1 MSNANPRA
9 AISRVAGLS
18 SSGVG
23 SQQAHDLRKGP
34 QPKYVKKSL
43 SKDNRKLVGYA
54 SGPELWNI
62 CEERRKQRNL
72 KRGMKSNAQV
82 GWSLLIGF
90 GHEAH
95 EWFEQ
100 LTKERQDAAFR
111 EVAERIAE
119 RLNTSL
125 HGLMVHV
132 DETSLHAHGMFA
144 GFDKEGMPLTETAKR
159 GALRDMQTITH
170 EVMLKYDDR
179 FERGKS
185 RMERLKEGEEYAD
198 TVHKSGREMRQGLA
212 EDIPRLRADIAEMET
227 KAAGLQA
234 KMEKNERLSA
244 RSQEKAKEAADNEE
258 KAAKALKNAQTY
270 EKRLTDAQ
278 EALRAT
284 EERIQALSARIE
296 QLDQRERELDQREAD
311 LKLAQAEGRAEGLK
325 AIEDARKA
333 AQALAGGEFEL
344 PDVEKLAMTVRKLA
358 VSAAGI
364 AQDERENV
372 HRRSAYADR
381 KTDEWRVPLRRYQE
395 QLGPYEWQNIE
406 RTIKNADVQGK
417 AALEELAS
425 NKTGSLVDRVLAMT
439 RGLAQYWNGLAQA
452 FRDCFPQKLPPEIIA
467 KGILEDVVS
476 RPVIDYGYL
485 QPYVRE
491 AKREIETLN
500 LAEQLAARSGPRGPG
515 MS

>member
-1 MSNANPRA
+1 MSKANPRA
-9 AISRVAGLS
+9 ANSRIQGLS
-18 SSGVG
+18 ASGVG
-23 SQQAHDLRKGP
+23 NQNAHDLRNGP
-34 QPKYVKKSL
+34 QPSYVKKSKT
-43 SKDNRKLVGYA
+43 KDNRVLIKNA
-54 SGPELWNI
+54 SGPALWEI
-62 CEERRKQRNL
+62 CEERRKQQNL
-72 KRGMKSNAQV
+72 KRAMKSNANV
-82 GWSLLIGF
+82 GYSLVITF
-90 GHEAH
+90 GHMAH
-95 EWFEQ
+95 SWFEQ
-100 LTKERQDAAFR
+100 LTKEQQDAAFR
-111 EVAERIAE
+111 DVADAIAK
-119 RLNTSL
+119 RLDTSL
-125 HGLMVHV
+125 HGLVVHL
-132 DETSLHAHGMFA
+132 DETSIHAHGMFA
-144 GFDKEGMPLTETAKR
+144 GFDMKGQPLSMTAKR
-159 GALRDMQTITH
+159 QALRDIQTLTH
-170 EVMLKYDDR
+170 EVMHRYDDR

-185 RMERLKEGEEYAD
+185 RMERLEEGEEYAD
-198 TVHKSGREMRQGLA
+198 TVHKSGREMRLGLA
-212 EDIPRLRADIAEMET
+212 EDIPKLRADIAELKT

-244 RSQEKAKEAADNEE
+244 RSQEKAKEAANNEE

-284 EERIQALSARIE
+284 EGRIQALSARIE

-325 AIEDARKA
+325 AIDDARKA

-417 AALEELAS
+417 AALEELAN
-425 NKTGSLVDRVLAMT
+425 NKIGSLVDRVLAMT

-491 AKREIETLN
+491 AEREIETLN
-500 LAEQLAARSGPRGPG
+500 LAEQLAAWSGPRGPS